1 MIERTPLQLSIK
13 HAAEMLDYSSRTVY
27 RLIER
32 GELETTGSGQLLRI
46 TYESVLAYQERIRN
60 TKEAR

>member
-1 MIERTPLQLSIK
+1 MIDYLPLQVSVK
-13 HAAEMLDYSSRTVY
+13 HAAEILDFSPRTIY

-46 TYESVLAYQERIRN
+46 TYASILAYQERARN
-60 TKEAR
+60 VVEVR